1 MATPDKTFIVAAID
15 FGTTFSGF
23 AYSFISDYKKD
34 PLTIYSTTWENDG
47 NGTQKT
53 PTSILFDDKE
63 KFHSFGYEAEKKYS
77 DLAAADELDEDEDNE
92 SDMDYRK
99 WFYFRRFKMA
109 LFRAVSQG
117 GRPKGK
123 RIKEDMQLTA
133 ANGKKMSALK
143 VFSEAIRYLKE
154 QLDEELEK
162 RLVVKDHEGKS
173 MQQDSWADDVRW
185 VLTIPAIWSNE
196 AKQFMRM
203 AAEQA
208 GIAKN
213 QLKLAL
219 EPEAAAILC
228 KQVALSKDKEESE
241 VKAFQPGSKFMVVDC
256 GGGTVDVTAHEVVG
270 GGGLKEL
277 HHATGD
283 ALGGTNVD
291 RKFFSAMTEWLGE
304 DVMKRFEKESTSD
317 WLEFERNFE
326 SKKRSIGRSDEEYIT
341 FSNLGEL
348 CRIYKELKRS
358 SVKSR
363 MAELKLEGKVNIMK
377 ENKFRFRS
385 GFLKDLV
392 YRDPICDLVNHI
404 EKLFLNLAVSEI
416 KIILLVGGFSEC
428 PILYEKIK
436 DTFPNKVVINPA
448 EANLAVLKG
457 AVIFGH
463 KPATITERLS
473 PRYYG
478 IATDVPFQTGIHPEK
493 LKMNSHGMDVC
504 TDVFKCMIKKN
515 APLTRIQET
524 FTLSAY
530 KIFGNIEV
538 YESDELQTYCT
549 DCRMLG
555 KVVLDIE
562 DYTFQDKRREVD
574 VSLEFGSTELYV
586 IARDKSTK
594 RTVTGKFNFSNR

>member
-1 MATPDKTFIVAAID
+1 
-15 FGTTFSGF
+15 
-23 AYSFISDYKKD
+23 
-34 PLTIYSTTWENDG
+34 
-47 NGTQKT
+47 
-53 PTSILFDDKE
+53 
-63 KFHSFGYEAEKKYS
+63 
-77 DLAAADELDEDEDNE
+77 
-92 SDMDYRK
+92 
-99 WFYFRRFKMA
+99 
-109 LFRAVSQG
+109 
-117 GRPKGK
+117 
-123 RIKEDMQLTA
+123 
-133 ANGKKMSALK
+133 
-143 VFSEAIRYLKE
+143 
-154 QLDEELEK
+154 
-162 RLVVKDHEGKS
+162 
-173 MQQDSWADDVRW
+173 
-185 VLTIPAIWSNE
+185 
-196 AKQFMRM
+196 
-203 AAEQA
+203 
-208 GIAKN
+208 
-213 QLKLAL
+213 
-219 EPEAAAILC
+219 
-228 KQVALSKDKEESE
+228 
-241 VKAFQPGSKFMVVDC
+241 
-256 GGGTVDVTAHEVVG
+256 
-270 GGGLKEL
+270 
-277 HHATGD
+277 
-283 ALGGTNVD
+283 
-291 RKFFSAMTEWLGE
+291 
-304 DVMKRFEKESTSD
+304 MKRFEKESTSD

-436 DTFPNKVVINPA
+436 DTFPKKVVINPA